1 MASIFVTSL
10 EQIRVP
16 AIILHFMKR
25 SDELLSSFDN
35 SWKGFSQAWKK
46 ARAKASE
53 KSVHDLRVNTRR
65 LIANLELARSLSQ
78 RDDIA
83 KLQRHFKKVLK
94 GIGPLR
100 DLQVQLETVAHLR
113 QDGLVADFKRVLER
127 REGREIKT
135 IQDELTR
142 GRKQRL
148 AKKIK
153 EVREEFSRFFEST
166 SDPKIQRSIE
176 RVLNARRNE
185 LLKAERRFR
194 RLQPLN
200 EEVLHEVRLALKK
213 LRYVLEAAQP
223 VLKPSV
229 KAQAQEMHS
238 FQQLIGDS
246 RDLEILRAELEKW
259 AKKRG
264 KKIAIV
270 PALETLNEKRESL
283 IRKFVDSADQFEQL
297 IRAEPARPVIERT
310 HAVPATVPTNSGA
323 IA

>member
-1 MASIFVTSL
+1 
-10 EQIRVP
+10 
-16 AIILHFMKR
+16 MKR
-25 SDELLSSFDN
+25 ADELLSSFDT

-46 ARAKASE
+46 AKAKASE

-83 KLQRHFKKVLK
+83 RLQRHFKKVLK

-100 DLQVQLETVAHLR
+100 DLQVQLGTVTHLR
-113 QDGLVADFKRVLER
+113 QDRLVAEFKRVLER
-127 REGREIKT
+127 RESREIKT
-135 IQDELTR
+135 IHAELTR

-153 EVREEFSRFFEST
+153 DVRGEFSRFFESAG
-166 SDPKIQRSIE
+166 DAKIQRSIE
-176 RVLNARRNE
+176 RVIHVRRNE
-185 LLKAERRFR
+185 LLKAERHFR
-194 RLQPLN
+194 KMQPLN
-200 EEVLHEVRLALKK
+200 EEALHQVRLALKK

-229 KAQAQEMHS
+229 KDLAREMQG

-283 IRKFVDSADQFEQL
+283 ISKFVESADQFEAL
-297 IRAEPARPVIERT
+297 IRTEPTKPVVEKT
-310 HAVPATVPTNSGA
+310 AVVTEPRAAGATA
-323 IA
+323 